1 MSKNILKKKIDDLLS
16 HWPAILQSLCMSEKK
31 MFMSKDTEMSGLI
44 CLHRLIQTTTERN
57 NSLE

>member
-1 MSKNILKKKIDDLLS
+1 MSNNILKKKIDDLLS

-31 MFMSKDTEMSGLI
+31 MLMSKDTQVSGLI
-44 CLHRLIQTTTERN
+44 CLSLIQRTTERS